1 MKKTLIS
8 REDLLN
14 LIEEE
19 DKRGADGVF
28 ASAADAYK
36 FKCKVI
42 ALDTYK
48 LKRRFNPADND
59 KK

>member
-19 DKRGADGVF
+19 DKRGVDGCF
-28 ASAADAYK
+28 ASSSDAYK
-36 FKCKVI
+36 FKCKVV
-42 ALDTYK
+42 ALETYK
-48 LKRRFNPADND
+48 LKSRYNPTEND
-59 KK
+59 HK